1 MFGKVQ
7 ETPQTESTP
16 FYPRSPYGVA
26 KTFAHYSCVN
36 YREAYGLFAA
46 SGILFNHEGEYRGY
60 EFVTRKITSNIAKIK
75 LNKQKK
81 FELGNLEPK
90 RDWGYAGD
98 YVEAMWKMLQI
109 SDPETFVIA
118 TGISRSVREFVE
130 TALEIANLPGDVEKY
145 VTYDKSLVRPSEVDS
160 LVGDYSKARNSLG
173 WEPKTSFKKML
184 EIMIENDLKIEY
196 EKP

>member
-1 MFGKVQ
+1 
-7 ETPQTESTP
+7 
-16 FYPRSPYGVA
+16 
-26 KTFAHYSCVN
+26 
-36 YREAYGLFAA
+36 
-46 SGILFNHEGEYRGY
+46 
-60 EFVTRKITSNIAKIK
+60 
-75 LNKQKK
+75 
-81 FELGNLEPK
+81 
-90 RDWGYAGD
+90 
-98 YVEAMWKMLQI
+98 MWKMLQI

-184 EIMIENDLKIEY
+184 EIMIENDLKIEHGRL
-196 EKP
+196 